1 MSDVRSD
8 DVNDEQA
15 PSLRERTRRAVQGEL
30 TEVAQDLF
38 VANGYDN
45 TTVDAIATAAG
56 MSKRSFFRYFASKE
70 DLVIGKYE
78 LFGQRLAEA
87 LAAAPAY
94 EPVWV
99 SLRRVLDL
107 MVGYVV
113 DDASRGRAETME
125 VIVESSPQ
133 LKAGYL
139 AKQAGWNRLLA
150 DVVRERLVS
159 SGVEVPDDDP
169 VPAALVGAAFA
180 CFQAARTTWLSSD
193 RSRNFD
199 DLLDETMAALQP
211 KTRE

>member
-1 MSDVRSD
+1 
-8 DVNDEQA
+8 
-15 PSLRERTRRAVQGEL
+15 VQGEL

-45 TTVDAIATAAG
+45 TTVDAIAKAAG

-70 DLVIGKYE
+70 DLVVGKYE

-87 LAAAPAY
+87 LAEAPAD
-94 EPVWV
+94 EPVWA

-107 MVGYVV
+107 MAGYVV

-125 VIVESSPQ
+125 RVVESSPQ

-150 DVVRERLVS
+150 DVVRQRLVS
-159 SGVEVPDDDP
+159 SGVEVPDGDP

-180 CFQAARTTWLSSD
+180 CFQAARTAWFASD
-193 RSRNFD
+193 RSRSFE
-199 DLLDETMAALQP
+199 DLLDETMASLQP
-211 KTRE
+211 KTPG